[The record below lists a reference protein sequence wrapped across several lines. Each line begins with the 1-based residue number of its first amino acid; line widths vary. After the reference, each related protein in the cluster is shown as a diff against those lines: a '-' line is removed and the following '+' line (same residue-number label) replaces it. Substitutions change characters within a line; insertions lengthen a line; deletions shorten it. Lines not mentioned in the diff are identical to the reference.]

1 MLKKLKHLSYLL
13 PIAIFLGCFSQ
24 QLYAQQ
30 NQTINGIV
38 KSTDDNLP
46 IPGVTVQVKGITGL
60 AAATDK
66 DGKFQLKA
74 VHLPAVLVLKCIG
87 FTDKEVTVEKNVQVE
102 VILSPS
108 VSQLGDV
115 VVIGYGTQKKSLV
128 SGAITSL
135 NKKDL
140 EVPGLMRADQAL
152 QGKVAGV
159 SVMMNSGQPGAGV
172 SIRIRGV
179 GTNGVNDPLFIVDG
193 YPVGDIESL
202 NPRDIETMDVL
213 KDAAAAAIYGA
224 RGANGVII
232 ITTKKGSAGSA
243 KIDYEYYYGIQNIRK
258 YIDVLDATQYARIQN
273 EAHFNSNLP
282 LPFSENEI
290 QKMDKGTD
298 WQKEVA
304 FRNAPVQSHQVSLSG
319 GSDKSTYNTSF
330 SYFSQ
335 DGTLARNKSNF
346 DRYTG
351 RVNTEQKHLDGMLTT
366 GVNVNFTNVK
376 RASVSSNSGNAG
388 PILSAINM
396 DPVTRVMNDD
406 GTFAIS
412 RYVSQEVVNPVA
424 RVYYTHGSSGYS
436 RFNVNAFGEL
446 KIIPGLKLR
455 STLGYTLQY
464 DVADSYTPIYYLNA
478 TNFTLASGT
487 SKSSAENKYL
497 NLENTL
503 TYTKSLDKNNF
514 SALIGN
520 TLNTGKGSNVFGS
533 KNGLLYDDPNF
544 AYLDLAKDNLSASA
558 SGGAFH
564 SGFLSYFARLNY
576 DYDNKY
582 MASAVFRADGSYRF
596 GPNNKF
602 GYFPSLSIGWNA
614 KREEFLKDVSWID
627 FLKLRASWGRT
638 GNDNIGDYRFV
649 STISTYAR
657 NYYFGPNTQSIGASP
672 NAVAN
677 PDLKWETSEQ
687 SNIGID
693 LEFMKDFTATIDLY
707 NKKTK
712 DLLLTIPI
720 PLYVGNGAPVGNA
733 GNIINKGI
741 ELSLGY
747 RKQFGDLSLN
757 LNVNGAYNKNE
768 VTYVGN
774 ANGFISGSS
783 ASNQMTDVTRMQAGH
798 PIGYF
803 WLYSTDG
810 IFQTQD
816 EINRY
821 RAADGTLIQPNAV
834 PGDFRYKDL
843 NGDGKIDNQDRSNMG
858 SPHPKYNYGF
868 NLSMNW
874 KNFDFNIFFNGLAGN
889 KIFNSLHRWDLPT
902 ANYPVAV
909 LDRWHGEGTSN
920 TFPRVSTGDLNG
932 NFSKPSDFFLEDGSY
947 LRLKNLSLGYTIK
960 GLDKI
965 KVRTLRLYATG
976 TNLFVLTKYTGFD
989 PEVSGTALGL
999 GIDRGTYPQPRTFIF
1014 GASIGF

>member
-1 MLKKLKHLSYLL
+1 MKKKLKNLSALL
-13 PIAIFLGCFSQ
+13 LVALCLCCFSE
-24 QLYAQQ
+24 QLAAQQ
-30 NQTINGIV
+30 NQTIKGLV
-38 KSTDDNLP
+38 RGMEDNLP
-46 IPGVTVQVKGITGL
+46 IPGVTVQVKGNPTV
-60 AAATDK
+60 AVSTDK
-66 DGKFQLKA
+66 DGKFQLA
-74 VHLPAVLVLKCIG
+74 VGSNATTLLFKSIG
-87 FTDKEVTVEKNVQVE
+87 FTELEMAIPKSGDMEVL
-102 VILSPS
+102 LSPN
-108 VSQLGDV
+108 VSILNSV
-115 VVIGYGTQKKSLV
+115 VVVGYGTQKKSLV
-128 SGAITSL
+128 TGAISSL

-159 SVMMNSGQPGAGV
+159 TVMMNSGQPGSGV

-179 GTNGVNDPLFIVDG
+179 GTNGTNDPLFIVDG

-202 NPRDIETMDVL
+202 NPRDVETMDVL
-213 KDAAAAAIYGA
+213 KDAASAAIYGA

-232 ITTKKGSAGSA
+232 ITTKKGVAG
-243 KIDYEYYYGIQNIRK
+243 KPRIDYEYYYGMQNVRK

-273 EAHFNSNLP
+273 EAYFNSNLP
-282 LPFSENEI
+282 LPFAEDEI
-290 QKMDKGTD
+290 LKMGKGTD
-298 WQKEVA
+298 WQREVSYQ
-304 FRNAPVQSHQVSLSG
+304 NAPVQSHQVSFSG

-335 DGTLARNKSNF
+335 DGTLAKGKSNF
-346 DRYTG
+346 ERYTG
-351 RVNTEQKHLDGMLTT
+351 RVNTEQKHLDGFLTT
-366 GVNVNFTNVK
+366 GVNLNFTNVK
-376 RASVSSNSGNAG
+376 RASITTNSGNAG

-424 RVYYTHGSSGYS
+424 RTYYSNGTSGYS

-446 KIIPGLKLR
+446 NIIKGLKLR

-464 DVADSYTPIYYLNA
+464 DVGDGYTPIYYLNA
-478 TNFTLASGT
+478 TNFTLASGA
-487 SKSSAENKYL
+487 SKSSAESKYL
-497 NLENTL
+497 NFENTL
-503 TYTKSLDKNNF
+503 TYTKTLQKHTF
-514 SALIGN
+514 SALVGN
-520 TLNTGKGSNVFGS
+520 TLNTGKGTNLFGS
-533 KNGLLYDDPNF
+533 KNGLLYDNPDF
-544 AYLDLAKDNLSASA
+544 AYLDLAKDNLSAAA

-564 SGFLSYFARLNY
+564 SAFLSYFARANY
-576 DYDNKY
+576 DYDGKY
-582 MASAVFRADGSYRF
+582 MASAIFRADGSFRF
-596 GPNNKF
+596 GPKNKF
-602 GYFPSLSIGWNA
+602 GYFPSFSAGWNA
-614 KREEFLKDVSWID
+614 KKEDFLKNVNWIN

-649 STISTYAR
+649 STINTYAR
-657 NYYFGPNTQSIGASP
+657 NYYFGPNTQFVGASP

-693 LEFMKDFTATIDLY
+693 MEFLNNFSATLELY

-712 DLLLTIPI
+712 DLLVTIPI

-733 GNIINKGI
+733 GNVSNKGI

-747 RKQFGDLSLN
+747 HKKFGELDVN

-774 ANGFISGSS
+774 ANGFITGSS
-783 ASNQMTDVTRMQAGH
+783 ASNQMTDVTRMEAGQ

-803 WLYSTDG
+803 WLYKTAG
-810 IFQTQD
+810 IFQTQS
-816 EINRY
+816 EVNNY
-821 RAADGTLIQPNAV
+821 KGKDGTLIQPNAV
-834 PGDFRYKDL
+834 PGDFRYEDL
-843 NGDGKIDNQDRSNMG
+843 NGDGKIDNLDRSNVG

-868 NLSMNW
+868 NLNMNW
-874 KNFDFNIFFNGLAGN
+874 KNFDFNIFFSGLAGN

-902 ANYPVAV
+902 ANYPTSVMN
-909 LDRWHGEGTSN
+909 RWHGEGTSN

-947 LRLKNLSLGYTIK
+947 LRLKNISLGYT
-960 GLDKI
+960 LRNLEKI
-965 KVRTLRLYATG
+965 KVKTLRLYATG

-989 PEVSGTALGL
+989 PEVSGSALGL
-999 GIDRGTYPQPRTFIF
+999 GIDRGNYPQPRTFIF
-1014 GASIGF
+1014 GATVGF